1 MPKEDKLIMVMTA
14 HIPLEGVVHFKAYEE
29 AVLPLL
35 KQHGGKIERR
45 LSNGDGTVE
54 VHILSFVNKQ
64 GFENYCYDPKRLE
77 HTQLFEDS
85 GAQTELRQMMDVEI

>member
-1 MPKEDKLIMVMTA
+1 MSASDKLIMVMNA
-14 HIPLEGVVHFKAYEE
+14 HIPIEGVAHFRAYEE

-35 KQHGGKIERR
+35 KEHGGKLERR

-54 VHILSFVNKQ
+54 THILSFKDKAS
-64 GFENYCYDPKRLE
+64 FEKYCYDPKRLE
-77 HTQLFEDS
+77 HTKLFDDS